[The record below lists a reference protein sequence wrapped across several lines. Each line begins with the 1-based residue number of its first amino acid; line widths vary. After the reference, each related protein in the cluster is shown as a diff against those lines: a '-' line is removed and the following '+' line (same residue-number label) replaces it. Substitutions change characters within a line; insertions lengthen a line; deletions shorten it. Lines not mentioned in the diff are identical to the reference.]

1 MCLSPALIHLRGV
14 HLYRQGQRGAHL
26 LHDFGWE
33 HQNTLIIQSSF
44 ILAGEKQAAGL
55 QWAAGSLQQSSKEI
69 AGPKMTLRGEEEE
82 DVKVVSN

>member
-1 MCLSPALIHLRGV
+1 M
-14 HLYRQGQRGAHL
+14 
-26 LHDFGWE
+26 
-33 HQNTLIIQSSF
+33 IIQSSF